1 MNKVTEK
8 MIFKPAFEYID
19 NGIEHGVLSPFETK
33 ETILK
38 KGEQIAPGFKPLGCD
53 IRFLKDVPV
62 KMRDGI
68 TIYTDVFLPIT
79 EEKVPTL
86 IAWSPYG
93 KSAGTAPRYV
103 GLFNMLGMGNAWSS
117 GLTKFEAPDP
127 AYWVQHGY
135 AVCNPDARG
144 IAHSEGD
151 ITMIGSQ
158 EAEDCYDLIE
168 WLAAQDWSNKK
179 TALSGTSYLA
189 FSQWFIAAGQPP
201 HLTCINP
208 VEGLQ
213 DAYRDLAYIG
223 GIPDPNFLHRLQVNH
238 VSATGAKREDM
249 VAELETYPLANC
261 DLWEDKVA
269 DVSKITV
276 PAYIVASYSN
286 TLHTMGTFRSWRSI
300 GSKEKWLRIHDTQEW
315 PDYYAQEST
324 EELRKFFDYYL
335 LDKKNGWEKTPT
347 VRYSILDFHGG
358 NRTGISSETFPPKES
373 ELQRYYFNGKTR
385 TLQLTADET
394 DFPLRYFPE
403 AMPVRVSF
411 QTVFDK
417 DTTFIGYPKVKLF
430 MEAENADDMD
440 IFVWVQKIDKLGNV
454 LSEFVVPNRNA
465 ALQDFTQDG
474 ASALRYKGP
483 SGRLRASHRHLD
495 PKLSTDEVPAYS
507 FDRIEK
513 LSPKEIV
520 ELEIV
525 LSPIGLNYSAGET
538 LRVMISSKDEM
549 GSVMPGTPGCTPNNK
564 GIHVLHTGGK
574 YASYL
579 QMPLMK

>member
-1 MNKVTEK
+1 MNKITEK

-19 NGIEHGVLSPFETK
+19 NGIEHGVLSPFESK

-38 KGEQIAPGFKPLGCD
+38 KGQQIAPGFKPLDCD

-68 TIYTDVFLPIT
+68 IIYTDIFLPVT

-103 GLFNMLGMGNAWSS
+103 GLFNMLGMGNAWGS

-144 IAHSEGD
+144 IAHSEGN

-168 WLAAQDWSNKK
+168 WLAAQDWSNQK

-201 HLTCINP
+201 HLTCISP
-208 VEGLQ
+208 TEGLQ

-223 GIPDPNFLHRLQVNH
+223 GIPDPNFLHRLQINH
-238 VSATGAKREDM
+238 VSATGAKREDLT
-249 VAELETYPLANC
+249 AEMETYPLA
-261 DLWEDKVA
+261 DAALWKDKVA

-276 PAYIVASYSN
+276 PAYVVASYSN
-286 TLHTMGTFRSWRSI
+286 TLHTMGTFRAWRSI

-315 PDYYAQEST
+315 PDYYAQEAT
-324 EELRKFFDYYL
+324 EDLRKFFDYYL
-335 LDKKNGWEKTPT
+335 LGKQNSWEKTPA
-347 VRYSILDFHGG
+347 VRYSVLDLQGG
-358 NRTGISSETFPPKES
+358 NRTNIIAKTFPPKES
-373 ELQRYYFNGKTR
+373 ELQRYYFDGRTR
-385 TLQLTADET
+385 TLQATPDENEI
-394 DFPLRYFPE
+394 PLKYFPE
-403 AMPVRVSF
+403 ALPCRISF

-430 MEAENADDMD
+430 MEAENTDDMD
-440 IFVWVQKIDKLGNV
+440 VFVWVQKIDKLGNV

-483 SGRLRASHRHLD
+483 SGRLRASARHLD

-507 FDRIEK
+507 FDIVEK
-513 LSPKEIV
+513 LSEKEIV
-520 ELEIV
+520 ELDIV
-525 LSPIGLNYSAGET
+525 LSPIGMTYYKGDT
-538 LRVMISSKDEM
+538 LRVMISSKDEI
-549 GSVMPGTPGCTPNNK
+549 GSVMPGTPGCITNNK
-564 GIHVLHTGGK
+564 GTHILYTGGK
-574 YASYL
+574 FASYL
-579 QMPLMK
+579 QIPLIK

>member
-1 MNKVTEK
+1 MNKITEK

-62 KMRDGI
+62 KMRDGV
-68 TIYTDVFLPIT
+68 TIYTDIFLPVT
-79 EEKVPTL
+79 QQKVPTL

-103 GLFNMLGMGNAWSS
+103 GLFNMLGMGNAWNS

-127 AYWVQHGY
+127 AYWVEHGY

-201 HLTCINP
+201 HLTCISP
-208 VEGLQ
+208 TEGLQ

-238 VSATGAKREDM
+238 VSATGAKREDL
-249 VAELETYPLANC
+249 VAELEAYPLANHE
-261 DLWEDKVA
+261 LWKDKVA

-300 GSKEKWLRIHDTQEW
+300 GSAKKWLRIHDTQEW
-315 PDYYAQEST
+315 PDYYNAENT
-324 EELRKFFDYYL
+324 EDLRRFFDYYL
-335 LDKKNGWEKTPT
+335 LDKQNGWEKTPT
-347 VRYSILDFHGG
+347 VRYSILDFQGK
-358 NRTGISSETFPPKES
+358 NRTDLIAETFPPKES
-373 ELQRYYFNGKTR
+373 ELQRYYLNGKTR
-385 TLQLTADET
+385 TLQLSADEN

-411 QTVFDK
+411 QTVFEK

-440 IFVWVQKIDKLGNV
+440 VFVWVQKIDKLGNV

-483 SGRLRASHRHLD
+483 SGRLRASARHLD
-495 PKLSTDEVPAYS
+495 PKLSTDEIPAYS
-507 FDRIEK
+507 FDRVQK
-513 LSPKEIV
+513 LSEKEIV
-520 ELEIV
+520 ELDIV
-525 LSPIGLNYSAGET
+525 LSPIGMTYYAGET
-538 LRVMISSKDEM
+538 LRVMISSKDEI
-549 GSVMPGTPGCTPNNK
+549 GSVMPGTPGCIPNNK
-564 GIHVLHTGGK
+564 GVHILHTGGK

-579 QMPLMK
+579 QMPLIK